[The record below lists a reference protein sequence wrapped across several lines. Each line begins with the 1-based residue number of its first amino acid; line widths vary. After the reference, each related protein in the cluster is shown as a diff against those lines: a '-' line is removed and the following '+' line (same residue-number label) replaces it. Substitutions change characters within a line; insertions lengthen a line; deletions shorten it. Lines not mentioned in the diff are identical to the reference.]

1 MSFKDSVAI
10 IGMGCTKFGENW
22 EMSHNDMIIEAAYEA
37 LQDAGV
43 ETKDIQAAWVGTQQ
57 YGGAGM
63 SLSDPLK
70 LHEIPITRVEN
81 FCATGSD
88 ALRNACFGIA
98 CGMYD
103 IVMALGFEKL
113 KDWGL
118 RGLPENPGTA
128 HPVMDQGITGP
139 GQFALGAVRYMH
151 TFGID
156 RTPMAQ
162 IAVKN
167 HHNGNLNPKSH
178 FHRELTL
185 EQVLNAPII
194 AWPFG
199 LFDCCTVA
207 DGAAAAILCRADMAN
222 SFRKDYMLIKG
233 IGLAASPENRNPNFD
248 YLGFPA
254 STAAARQA
262 YQQAGITNPFE
273 EIDCAEVHDC
283 FTWTEISDYE
293 DLGFAKKGKG
303 WQLIMDGVTTLQG
316 NLPVNMDG
324 GLKCFGH
331 PVGASGIRMHYEIWK
346 QFQGKAGPRQIK
358 HPRIGLTHTLGAV
371 VSCVSI
377 VGTP

>member
-207 DGAAAAILCRADMAN
+207 DGAAAAILCRADMAK

-233 IGLAASPENRNPNFD
+233 IGLAASPENRNPKFD

-293 DLGFAKKGKG
+293 DLGFAEKGKG